1 MKNEIRTNKYDAK
14 RYALCEGRHEMPS
27 DCMGS
32 IFPNMLTP
40 TDIIGLQETA
50 ARFLV
55 EQEIDQ
61 LGLYVTGL
69 SVALVAVINACHELN
84 IPLTLYHYDRDSNS
98 YYTQEVL

>member
-1 MKNEIRTNKYDAK
+1 
-14 RYALCEGRHEMPS
+14 MPS

-32 IFPNMLTP
+32 VFPNTLIP
-40 TDIIGLQETA
+40 TDVNGLQATA

-84 IPLTLYHYDRDSNS
+84 ISLTLYHYDRDSNS